1 MVGESS
7 RGRLGSHVLLALSGF
22 LFEERYRAQSVSLA
36 RFCRIARSAGYG
48 GVELRRTQIA
58 PDASPAR
65 RRELLDIVR
74 GEGLTVTC
82 LTARGLPDRGD
93 ERDAFLDRYLELCA
107 DLDCRLLKISSDPAW
122 LREAAKRAQAHG
134 VALAGNNHVG
144 TDLQTASGTRRMLA
158 QVGHPNYGLLY
169 DSAHLRMAGED
180 YVDCIPSLLPHT
192 RNVLVHSFRH
202 AVGAEPPF
210 LVHDGQGWVNAL
222 PDAAG
227 VQDWPA
233 ILSAC
238 RRHGYDGP
246 ITVIESGWS
255 AARRETV
262 ARHNAD
268 CIRRWW
274 DRSPQQ
280 LRGCAR

>member
-1 MVGESS
+1 M
-7 RGRLGSHVLLALSGF
+7 LLALSGF
-22 LFEERYRAQSVSLA
+22 LFEERYRAQSVSFA

-58 PDASPAR
+58 PDAPPAR
-65 RRELLDIVR
+65 RRELADIVR

-82 LTARGLPDRGD
+82 LTARGLPAGGD

-122 LREAAKRAQAHG
+122 LPEAAERAQAHG
-134 VALAGNNHVG
+134 VMLAGNNHVG
-144 TDLQTASGTRRMLA
+144 SALQTVAGTRRLLS
-158 QVGHPNYGLLY
+158 QVAHRNYGLLY
-169 DSAHLRMAGED
+169 DSAHLYMAGED
-180 YVDCIPSLLPHT
+180 YLGCIPSLLPHM
-192 RNVLVHSFRH
+192 RNLLVHSFRR
-202 AVGAEPPF
+202 ATGVDTPF
-210 LVHDGQGWVNAL
+210 LVHDGQGWGAAL
-222 PDAAG
+222 PNAPG

-238 RRHGYDGP
+238 RRHGYDGL

-255 AARRETV
+255 AASRESV

-274 DRSPQQ
+274 GGTS
-280 LRGCAR
+280 

>member
-1 MVGESS
+1 M
-7 RGRLGSHVLLALSGF
+7 LLALSGF
-22 LFEERYRAQSVSLA
+22 LFEDRYRAQSVSFA

-58 PDASPAR
+58 PDAPAAR

-93 ERDAFLDRYLELCA
+93 ERDAFFDRYLGLCD
-107 DLDCRLLKISSDPAW
+107 DLSCRLLKISSDSAW
-122 LREAAKRAQAHG
+122 LHNAAERAQAHG

-144 TDLQTASGTRRMLA
+144 TDLQTASGTRRLLS
-158 QVGHPNYGLLY
+158 QVGHRNYGLLY
-169 DSAHLRMAGED
+169 DSAHLHMAGED
-180 YVDCIPSLLPHT
+180 YLSCIPPLLPHM
-192 RNVLVHSFRH
+192 RNVLVHSFRR
-202 AVGAEPPF
+202 AAGGEPPF
-210 LVHDGQGWVNAL
+210 LTHDGQGWGTAL
-222 PDAAG
+222 PDAPG

-238 RRHGYDGP
+238 RRHGYDGL

-255 AARRETV
+255 AARREAV

-268 CIRRWW
+268 CVRRWW
-274 DRSPQQ
+274 GRAS
-280 LRGCAR
+280 

>member
-1 MVGESS
+1 M
-7 RGRLGSHVLLALSGF
+7 
-22 LFEERYRAQSVSLA
+22 
-36 RFCRIARSAGYG
+36 
-48 GVELRRTQIA
+48 
-58 PDASPAR
+58 
-65 RRELLDIVR
+65 
-74 GEGLTVTC
+74 TC

-122 LREAAKRAQAHG
+122 LREAAERAQAHG

-227 VQDWPA
+227 VQDWAGDPVR
-233 ILSAC
+233 LQ
-238 RRHGYDGP
+238 
-246 ITVIESGWS
+246 
-255 AARRETV
+255 AARLRRSDHGHRERLERGPARDGRPPQRRLYSPLVGPLTAAAPWLRTMTSHLGIWTPV
-262 ARHNAD
+262 AGSA
-268 CIRRWW
+268 
-274 DRSPQQ
+274 
-280 LRGCAR
+280 

>member
-1 MVGESS
+1 M
-7 RGRLGSHVLLALSGF
+7 LLALSGF
-22 LFEERYRAQSVSLA
+22 LFEEGYRAQSVPFA

-58 PDASPAR
+58 PDAPPDR
-65 RRELLDIVR
+65 RRELADIVR

-82 LTARGLPDRGD
+82 LTARGLPAGGD
-93 ERDAFLDRYLELCA
+93 ERDDFLDRYLELCA
-107 DLDCRLLKISSDPAW
+107 DLGCRLLKISSDPAW
-122 LREAAKRAQAHG
+122 LREAAERAQARG

-144 TDLQTASGTRRMLA
+144 TDLQTVSGTRRLLA
-158 QVGHPNYGLLY
+158 QVAHRNYGLLY
-169 DSAHLRMAGED
+169 DSAHLYMAGED
-180 YVDCIPSLLPHT
+180 YLGCIPALLPHT

-202 AVGAEPPF
+202 AAGDEPPF
-210 LVHDGQGWVNAL
+210 LTHDGRGWVAAL
-222 PDAAG
+222 PDAPG

-233 ILSAC
+233 VLAAC
-238 RRHGYDGP
+238 RRQGYDGL

-255 AARRETV
+255 AGRRESV

-274 DRSPQQ
+274 DGAS
-280 LRGCAR
+280 